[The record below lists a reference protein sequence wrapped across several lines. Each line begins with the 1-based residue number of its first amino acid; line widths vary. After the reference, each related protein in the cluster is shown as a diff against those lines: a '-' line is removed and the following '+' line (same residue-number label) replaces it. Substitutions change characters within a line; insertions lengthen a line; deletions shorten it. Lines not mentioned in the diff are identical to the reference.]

1 MTPGLSILVP
11 VSDKGNE
18 GPVLTFVVR
27 GEYYF
32 LALPASPRPLI
43 FLFLPRLARPILSSL
58 PISFSSAYPLSPSI
72 VHRLTA
78 ASPRLASPRSP
89 PFLSVSFFLRS
100 TVSMPPRIDTA
111 SQGSKQGRYIRVDAV
126 RQGFGNDPLRTLIYI
141 HRNTQRISRIDT
153 GSMFNRFRLLTY
165 SDLSL
170 SLSLSRGEREIRF
183 HARRFVASTRSDTDN
198 NNARRRRRSRI
209 SICFESFEFSY
220 SKRNRGGKRR

>member
-78 ASPRLASPRSP
+78 ASPHLASPR
-89 PFLSVSFFLRS
+89 L
-100 TVSMPPRIDTA
+100 A
-111 SQGSKQGRYIRVDAV
+111 SLPSL
-126 RQGFGNDPLRTLIYI
+126 PLRLLFSPF
-141 HRNTQRISRIDT
+141 HRLYASSNRYGIARLETGPVYTSRCRT
-153 GSMFNRFRLLTY
+153 TRFW
-165 SDLSL
+165 
-170 SLSLSRGEREIRF
+170 
-183 HARRFVASTRSDTDN
+183 
-198 NNARRRRRSRI
+198 
-209 SICFESFEFSY
+209 
-220 SKRNRGGKRR
+220 